1 MEKRLLLSLAC
12 LLPLSAAAELEISG
26 AWIRALPPTQ
36 PTTAAYLSIANTGP
50 DTVLVTGAGSEIAGR
65 VEIHTT
71 REVDGLSRM
80 QQLEALELAPG
91 ERLSLAPG
99 GTHLMLME
107 LERMPAPGETFELC
121 LELAQ
126 SDRICTEAEVRKS
139 AGDNSGHHHHHH
151 QHQE

>member
-1 MEKRLLLSLAC
+1 MDKRLLSLAC
-12 LLPLSAAAELEISG
+12 LLPLSATAEIEISD

-50 DTVLVTGAGSEIAGR
+50 DTVVVTGAGSEIAGR

-80 QQLEALELAPG
+80 QQLEVLELAPG
-91 ERLSLAPG
+91 ARLSLAPG
-99 GTHLMLME
+99 GTHLMLLE
-107 LERMPAPGETFELC
+107 LERMPAPGEMVELC
-121 LELAQ
+121 LELGP
-126 SDRICTEAEVRKS
+126 SDQICTEAEVRKS
-139 AGDNSGHHHHHH
+139 AGDKSGHHHHH